1 MTPHAATTTSAIAP
15 SGSDDTPRLTSDEN
29 LLFRIYLRRADP
41 ADLTS
46 DDMRVLA
53 DLIGWKASGGRDP
66 L

>member
-1 MTPHAATTTSAIAP
+1 MTPHAALAASAPATD
-15 SGSDDTPRLTSDEN
+15 SDKPRLTRDEQ

-53 DLIGWKASGGRDP
+53 DLIGWKASGGRDR

>member
-1 MTPHAATTTSAIAP
+1 MTPHAALAASAPAAD
-15 SGSDDTPRLTSDEN
+15 SDKPRLTRDEQ

-53 DLIGWKASGGRDP
+53 DLIGWKASGGRDR

>member
-1 MTPHAATTTSAIAP
+1 MTPHAALAASAPAID
-15 SGSDDTPRLTSDEN
+15 SDKPRLTRDEQ
-29 LLFRIYLRRADP
+29 LLLRIYLRRADP

-53 DLIGWKASGGRDP
+53 DLIGWKASGGRDR

>member
-1 MTPHAATTTSAIAP
+1 MTPHAALAASAPATD
-15 SGSDDTPRLTSDEN
+15 SDKPRLTRDEQ

>member
-1 MTPHAATTTSAIAP
+1 MTPHAALAASAPAVAAV
-15 SGSDDTPRLTSDEN
+15 DDKPRRTRDEQ

-53 DLIGWKASGGRDP
+53 DLIGWKASGGRDR